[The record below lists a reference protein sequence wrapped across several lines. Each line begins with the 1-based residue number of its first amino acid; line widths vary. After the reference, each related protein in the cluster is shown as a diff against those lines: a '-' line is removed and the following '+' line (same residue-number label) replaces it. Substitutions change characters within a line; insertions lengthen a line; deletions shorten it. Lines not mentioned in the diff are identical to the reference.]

1 MFVADAGAVAIG
13 TVGLGTA
20 KAAHD
25 ESLGERKQLHEL
37 SPEEKKELKKL
48 APVREEYA
56 ADSGVFALVGKD
68 VDAAVGVRVRMREGL
83 ISHGVGTITALCGD
97 DDPEQAGCC
106 EVVWDSNQA
115 HTRSL
120 HVKLGNMHLCRVGK
134 EGHFDLLLA
143 DTTMCADLTIVK
155 HDLVL
160 QGRSRNYL
168 EVVRNCEEEAV
179 TVPEVHNASNAKEMV
194 RGAAAQST
202 AAAGVGR
209 GDGGDGGGGQ
219 VDEECADSS

>member
-1 MFVADAGAVAIG
+1 MCIAAGAVAIG
-13 TVGLGTA
+13 TVGLHGA

-25 ESLGERKQLHEL
+25 ETLGERKQVHEL

-56 ADSGVFALVGKD
+56 ADSGDFSLVGKD
-68 VDAAVGVRVRMREGL
+68 VDAAVGMRVRMREGL

-143 DTTMCADLTIVK
+143 DTSMCADLTIVK

-168 EVVRNCEEEAV
+168 EVVRNCEEKVNEPQVDHAR
-179 TVPEVHNASNAKEMV
+179 NAPEMV
-194 RGAAAQST
+194 TGVAAQST
-202 AAAGVGR
+202 TVADVGQGEGCDGEGV
-209 GDGGDGGGGQ
+209 Q
-219 VDEECADSS
+219 MDEECADGS